1 MIGEVADVAAGI
13 AVAAV
18 AEVEA
23 IAGAAEATII
33 RAAVTITTVEDGENV
48 DNFQDFSAFLF
59 KNQAKNKFS
68 EKKFE
73 NLMLLTLAFQKGFYL
88 CT

>member
-18 AEVEA
+18 EEVEA

-33 RAAVTITTVEDGENV
+33 RAAVTITTAEDGENV
-48 DNFQDFSAFLF
+48 DYFQDFFCVLV
-59 KNQAKNKFS
+59 
-68 EKKFE
+68 
-73 NLMLLTLAFQKGFYL
+73 
-88 CT
+88 